1 MIVDSDDPAPLVIA
15 AAEVGGVGVGLLGGE
30 VGGGGIFFWGGG
42 VDWKKVMSGK
52 GAGGI
57 FEKES
62 SVKFCGDLQFLLLE
76 PLNVLL
82 VWNLNFS

>member
-15 AAEVGGVGVGLLGGE
+15 AAEVGGGGVGLLGGE

-42 VDWKKVMSGK
+42 VDWKKVMSGN
-52 GAGGI
+52 GAE
-57 FEKES
+57 FS
-62 SVKFCGDLQFLLLE
+62 LKFCGDLQFLLLE